1 MERGESERSD
11 ARRNAQRAVR
21 PSPPHVAVVV
31 LGDLGRSPRM
41 QYHALALAD
50 AGARVDLIGLAGSEP
65 FGAVRAQSAIRVR
78 TLPDPPPPRAA
89 AGPAYLAG
97 AARRL
102 VAQARALQQALDDAA
117 APVVLVQTPPALPT
131 LAVALRAA
139 RRRGARLVVDWH
151 NLGHALLALRL
162 GAAHPVVRLAALAE
176 QHLGRRADA
185 HLCVS
190 AAMRA
195 ALRTRWGIDASV
207 LPDRPARPF
216 APLPAAA
223 RDEAARA
230 LAARHGWAGTGARP
244 ALVIAPSGWSAD
256 DDFPLLLE
264 ALPRGDARLAADGPG
279 VVLLLTGAGPRRAAV
294 AAQLEALRLARI
306 TPRAAWLPADEY
318 PAALAAADL
327 GLCLH
332 RSASRLDLPMKIAD
346 MFGAGLPVCALDDG
360 GCLPEMVRPDVDA
373 RLFTDADGLA
383 AALADLVGG
392 ATGATPALDRLRT
405 GALAVAAG
413 PRWDDAWRAHAA
425 PLLLG
430 EPR

>member
-1 MERGESERSD
+1 MPP
-11 ARRNAQRAVR
+11 
-21 PSPPHVAVVV
+21 PSAPHVAVVV

-65 FGAVRAQSAIRVR
+65 CAAVRAQIAIRVR
-78 TLPDPPPPRAA
+78 PLPDPPPPRAA

-97 AARRL
+97 AARRA
-102 VAQARALQQALDDAA
+102 VAQAAALGRALDESA
-117 APVVLVQTPPALPT
+117 APVILVQTPPALPT

-162 GAAHPVVRLAALAE
+162 GAAHPAVRLAALAE
-176 QHLGRRADA
+176 HQLGRRADA

-190 AAMRA
+190 TAMRA
-195 ALRTRWGIDASV
+195 ALRDRWGIDAAA

-223 RDEAARA
+223 REEAARA
-230 LAARHGWAGTGARP
+230 LAARHGWSGAGARP

-256 DDFPLLLE
+256 DDFTLLLD
-264 ALPRGDARLAADGPG
+264 ALPRCDARLAADGPG
-279 VVLLLTGAGPRRAAV
+279 LLLLLTGAGPRRDAV
-294 AAQLEALRLARI
+294 AAQLATLRLARI
-306 TPRAAWLPADEY
+306 ASRAVWLAADEY

-332 RSASRLDLPMKIAD
+332 RSASGLDLPMKIAD

-360 GCLPEMVRPDVDA
+360 GCLGEMVRPDVDA
-373 RLFTDADGLA
+373 RLFADADGLA
-383 AALADLVGG
+383 AALAELAGG
-392 ATGATPALDRLRT
+392 AAGPTAALERLRA
-405 GALAVAAG
+405 GALAAAAG
-413 PRWDDAWRAHAA
+413 PRWDDAWRVHAA

-430 EPR
+430 ERG